1 MPKNNW
7 LKRFVFENVK
17 NLTETNIYEIG
28 KIRVNIFCRLK
39 FFPEF
44 SKIGWGRGGQDNKTF
59 LGLMTMQQSALFSL
73 GLHMFGGSKWGEWK
87 DLNTRWK
94 FADLSKIEGWEL
106 MT

>member
-1 MPKNNW
+1 M
-7 LKRFVFENVK
+7 FENVK

-59 LGLMTMQQSALFSL
+59 LGLMTMQQSALF
-73 GLHMFGGSKWGEWK
+73 
-87 DLNTRWK
+87 
-94 FADLSKIEGWEL
+94 LSWITHVWWVKVRGVERCWV
-106 MT
+106 